1 MWRRSCSLACTN
13 LADLITIMNRATNQ
27 GDSPLCLSTEARTRI
42 GLILLAGFLCLSS
55 TMPAQSLPREDAGM
69 PPVPPA
75 EPETG
80 DDGGIYAEQPPFE
93 VEIATARVVE
103 AGRPGH
109 RKVRGVR
116 VFKKDGGRVDWSR
129 QGDWIAFDKA
139 EGEGEGFY
147 HIYIMKPDG
156 TREKCV
162 TCNQWDF
169 RKTNALSPA
178 WHPSGE
184 YLVFQVQEQAG
195 KLGLDTLKLTT
206 PHRGLHSELWIIDIK
221 GRQPFKLTQ
230 VTERGNALLDPHFS
244 HEADMLVWSQRVVSL
259 GRWGEWEPHVGQ
271 FQIKRGVPR
280 LSKVK
285 SYRPTVQ
292 KGFVAAHGFTPND
305 RGLLISAVPD
315 PGRSAIGRDIL
326 ELDLETN
333 QLKRLTSSPKEW
345 DELVSAL
352 PRGDGVV
359 WVSDRN
365 IERPRDRQLPRRG
378 DVWHM
383 SAGGRRQERL
393 TFFNNPESD
402 HFLGEA
408 LIDDLAWS
416 PEGDKLLLHVVSAGA
431 PGSGSFEQAI
441 YIVELDGAIGVKSL

>member
-1 MWRRSCSLACTN
+1 
-13 LADLITIMNRATNQ
+13 MNRIAIMRFPEVCPVTYA
-27 GDSPLCLSTEARTRI
+27 GRRT
-42 GLILLAGFLCLSS
+42 GVILLAGFLCLCSVA
-55 TMPAQSLPREDAGM
+55 PAQDVPAGDQLAAPQGVQREDAG
-69 PPVPPA
+69 
-75 EPETG
+75 E
-80 DDGGIYAEQPPFE
+80 PPFE
-93 VEIATARVVE
+93 VEVATARVVE

-116 VFKKDGGRVDWSR
+116 VLKEDGGRMDWSQ

-139 EGEGEGFY
+139 EGDGFH
-147 HIYIMKPDG
+147 HIYVMKPDG

-162 TCNQWDF
+162 TCDQWDF
-169 RKTNALSPA
+169 RKTNALSPS

-184 YLVFQVQEQAG
+184 YLVFQVQEHAG
-195 KLGLDTLKLTT
+195 KLALDALKLTT
-206 PHRGLHSELWIIDIK
+206 PHRGLHSELWLIDVK

-230 VTERGNALLDPHFS
+230 VGERGNALLDPHFS

-259 GRWGEWEPHVGQ
+259 GRWGEWEPHVGH

-285 SYRPTVQ
+285 SYRPAVQ

-315 PGRSAIGRDIL
+315 PGQSATGRDIL
-326 ELDLETN
+326 ELDLESN
-333 QLKRLTSSPKEW
+333 NFKRLTSSPKEW
-345 DELVSAL
+345 DELVFAL
-352 PRGDGVV
+352 PRSDGVV

-365 IERPRDRQLPRRG
+365 VKRPRDRQLPRRG
-378 DVWHM
+378 DVWFM

-408 LIDDLAWS
+408 LIDDLAWN
-416 PEGDKLLLHVVSAGA
+416 PDGDKLLLHVVSPGA
-431 PGSGSFEQAI
+431 PGSGSVKEAI
-441 YIVELDGAIGVKSL
+441 YVVDLDGAI